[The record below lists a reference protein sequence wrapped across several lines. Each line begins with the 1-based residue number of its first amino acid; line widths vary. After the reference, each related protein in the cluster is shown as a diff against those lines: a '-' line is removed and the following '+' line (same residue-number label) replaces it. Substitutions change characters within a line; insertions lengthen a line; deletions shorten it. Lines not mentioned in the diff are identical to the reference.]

1 MPEQSEGVTDAATF
15 FRFNRAAL
23 KEAAA
28 LGGPAVVELIRTFET
43 FAERLIMY
51 TLARQALIMED
62 GGLHGGLDCT
72 VAVAD
77 AGIAEVE
84 RLLPAA
90 EDAVERQNLLR
101 ALHML
106 NFNLAADL
114 ADCWP
119 GDELPRERRHF
130 ERGLKAGD
138 ALLARVFEGAVLPHV
153 LANDHWVR
161 GMHQLSLG
169 EFVAARESWGRALVH
184 AAEAARRG
192 AMPPAGRDSSLQV
205 LLITGYFGLA
215 GFLRGQESRDTGPVL
230 YGAAL
235 ADLAFRAQ
243 NPEDSEEAS
252 FFIQQL
258 EKVRQTY
265 APALPGRV
273 AE

>member
-1 MPEQSEGVTDAATF
+1 
-15 FRFNRAAL
+15 
-23 KEAAA
+23 
-28 LGGPAVVELIRTFET
+28 
-43 FAERLIMY
+43 MY

-62 GGLHGGLDCT
+62 GGLPGGLDYT

-77 AGIAEVE
+77 AGIAELE

-130 ERGLKAGD
+130 ERGLKAGN
-138 ALLARVFEGAVLPHV
+138 ALLSPVFEGAVLPHV

-169 EFVAARESWGRALVH
+169 DAAGARESWGRALVH
-184 AAEAARRG
+184 GAEGARRG
-192 AMPPAGRDSSLQV
+192 GQAATGRDSTLQV
-205 LLITGYFGLA
+205 LLLTGYFGLA
-215 GFLRGQESRDTGPVL
+215 SFLRGQESRETGPVL
-230 YGAAL
+230 YRAAVG
-235 ADLAFRAQ
+235 DLASRAG
-243 NPEDSEEAS
+243 NPDDSEEAS
-252 FFIQQL
+252 LFIQQL
-258 EKVRQTY
+258 EKVRQKY
-265 APALPGRV
+265 APALPGP
-273 AE
+273 